1 MKTPVGSTLTEADVT
16 PETVYLNRR
25 QYLKA
30 SAVAAAVLV
39 APKLKAS
46 ESTFGADPAPLWLQ
60 SQNKQA
66 SPSPFSTTEKLTP
79 YEYVTGYNNF
89 YEFGTDKDDPAR
101 YAESMTIDP
110 WSLKVGGLVNQP
122 GRLHLEA
129 LLTGFDLDERIYR
142 FRCVEAWSMVVP
154 WLGFW

>member
-89 YEFGTDKDDPAR
+89 YEFGTGKDDPEK
-101 YAESMTIDP
+101 YGQDFKPHP
-110 WSLKVGGLVNQP
+110 WQVTNS
-122 GRLHLEA
+122 
-129 LLTGFDLDERIYR
+129 
-142 FRCVEAWSMVVP
+142 
-154 WLGFW
+154 